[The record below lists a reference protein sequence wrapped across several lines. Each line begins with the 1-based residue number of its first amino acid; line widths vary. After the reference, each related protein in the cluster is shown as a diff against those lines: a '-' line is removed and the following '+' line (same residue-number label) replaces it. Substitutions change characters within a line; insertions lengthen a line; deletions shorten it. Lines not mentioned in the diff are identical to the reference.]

1 MSTAWRL
8 IRELLGKRKQAVT
21 VIFLIAVAVSATP
34 YAFSMLGKWLVDEAL
49 QVSGPL
55 KAPAEEAREQP
66 EAGSVGSFAI
76 EWKAKTAEEKLHLLL
91 IFLAASLGV
100 HLLTTGL
107 SAFSEF
113 YNSRITH
120 NMIYDLRT
128 AVHEKLATMDMSV
141 FSREQVG
148 QLMVRVLDDV
158 GGIPGNV
165 INLVVNLGTQ
175 LVMLGLGAFLLF
187 SLNAKLALVALA
199 ALPLYGVTCVL
210 FLPRIKRNTE
220 DIRQK
225 NAEFSGFVVERLTNV
240 ATIKNYAQEAREVDA
255 FGGRVDEN
263 LSLARHQQ
271 RLNLSFNTVTTLITA
286 FGPLSVLALGFLAI
300 RAGNM
305 TLGEVL
311 AFYQVTAQLFV
322 PISALVALGN
332 VVQTVDVL
340 GLRVFAILDS
350 QPTIAESSEAVKL
363 PTVRGEIEY
372 DRVSLR
378 YEEGGPFAVRDVTL
392 KIPAGAT
399 VCFVGPTGCGK
410 STLLTLLVRL
420 WEPTAGEIK
429 LDSIDIRRFPAR
441 ALRRAIGNVLHE
453 CQVFTGTFAENISYG
468 APDATIEE
476 IRQAARTVGLHD
488 FIAKQP
494 QSYETKLG
502 RGGLALEAEELV
514 RLGLARAL
522 ATKPAILTID
532 DTYSTIEEE
541 VERPL
546 RAAVRN
552 VLADHT
558 VLIATSR
565 LSICQDADL
574 VVVMQNGEVVQV
586 GKHEELLAFPGV
598 YRRMFMRQMGMEELD
613 AALGNLQGG

>member
-8 IRELLGKRKQAVT
+8 IRRLLGKRKTAVA

-49 QVSGPL
+49 QVSGPP
-55 KAPAEEAREQP
+55 KPPPEEMQGQP
-66 EAGSVGSFAI
+66 EAAGTDGFTI
-76 EWKAKTAEEKLHLLL
+76 EWKAKTAEEKLRLLF

-128 AVHEKLATMDMSV
+128 AVHEKLAAMDMSV

-165 INLVVNLGTQ
+165 INLVVSFGTQ
-175 LVMLGLGAFLLF
+175 LVMLGLGAYLLF
-187 SLNAKLALVALA
+187 TLNAKLALVALA
-199 ALPLYGVTCVL
+199 VLPFYGVTCVL

-225 NAEFSGFVVERLTNV
+225 NAEFNGFVVERLTNV
-240 ATIKNYAQEAREVDA
+240 ATIKNYAQEERECNA
-255 FGGRVDEN
+255 FGSRVDEN

-271 RLNLSFNTVTTLITA
+271 RLNLGFSTVTSLITA
-286 FGPLSVLALGFLAI
+286 FGPLSVLALGFLAL

-311 AFYQVTAQLFV
+311 AFHQVTAQLFV

-340 GLRVFAILDS
+340 GLRVFTVLDS
-350 QPTIAESSEAVKL
+350 PAALTEPPDSVEL
-363 PTVRGEIEY
+363 PAIRGEIEY
-372 DRVSLR
+372 DHVSLR
-378 YEEGGPFAVRDVTL
+378 YEEGGPFAVRDVSL

-399 VCFVGPTGCGK
+399 ACFVGPTGCGK
-410 STLLTLLVRL
+410 STLITLLVRL
-420 WEPTAGEIK
+420 WEPTAGEIR
-429 LDSIDIRRFPAR
+429 LDNVDVRRFPAR
-441 ALRRAIGNVLHE
+441 ALRQTIGNVLHE

-468 APDATIEE
+468 APDAAIEE
-476 IRQAARTVGLHD
+476 IQQAARTVGLHD
-488 FIAKQP
+488 FIARQP

-546 RAAVRN
+546 RSAVRN
-552 VLADHT
+552 ALTDHT

-574 VVVMQNGEVVQV
+574 VVVMQNGEVVQT
-586 GKHEELLAFPGV
+586 GKHEELLAVPGV

-613 AALGNLQGG
+613 AALRTTPSG

>member
-1 MSTAWRL
+1 MSIAWRL
-8 IRELLGKRKQAVT
+8 IRDLLGRRKTAVAI
-21 VIFLIAVAVSATP
+21 IFLIAVAVSATP

-49 QVSGPL
+49 QVSGPP
-55 KAPAEEAREQP
+55 KPPTEEMQEQP
-66 EAGSVGSFAI
+66 EAIGAGSFVI
-76 EWKAKTAEEKLHLLL
+76 EWKAKTAEEKLHLLF

-113 YNSRITH
+113 YTARITH

-128 AVHEKLATMDMSV
+128 AVHEKLETMHMSV

-165 INLVVNLGTQ
+165 IGLVVSLGTQ
-175 LVMLGLGAFLLF
+175 LVMLGLGAYLLF
-187 SLNAKLALVALA
+187 SMNAKLALVALA
-199 ALPLYGVTCVL
+199 VLPFYGVTCVL

-225 NAEFSGFVVERLTNV
+225 NAELNGFVVERLTNV
-240 ATIKNYAQEAREVDA
+240 ATIKNYAQEEREFDA
-255 FGGRVDEN
+255 FGNRVDEN

-271 RLNLSFNTVTTLITA
+271 RLNLGFSTVTTLITA

-300 RAGNM
+300 RAGSM

-311 AFYQVTAQLFV
+311 AFQQVTAQLFV

-332 VVQTVDVL
+332 AVQTVDVL
-340 GLRVFAILDS
+340 GLRVFTILDS
-350 QPTIAESSEAVKL
+350 PAASNEPPDAVKL
-363 PTVRGEIEY
+363 PAIRGEIEY

-378 YEEGGPFAVRDVTL
+378 YEEGGPFAVRDVSL
-392 KIPAGAT
+392 KIPAGTTA
-399 VCFVGPTGCGK
+399 CFVGPTGCGK

-429 LDSIDIRRFPAR
+429 LDGVDVRKLPAR

-453 CQVFTGTFAENISYG
+453 CQVFTGTIEENISYG

-476 IRQAARTVGLHD
+476 IQQVARTVGLHD
-488 FIAKQP
+488 FIAGQP
-494 QSYETKLG
+494 QGYETKLG
-502 RGGLALEAEELV
+502 RGGLTLETEELV

-522 ATKPAILTID
+522 ATKPAVLTID

-552 VLADHT
+552 ALADHT

-574 VVVMQNGEVVQV
+574 VVVMQNGEVVQT
-586 GKHEELLAFPGV
+586 GRHEELLAVPGV

-613 AALGNLQGG
+613 AALGNPQGD